1 MDLTLLDM
9 MTGKELDMGSPFD
22 FFGDVSHP
30 DYRGITPE
38 QFDNRMFLREAMLRN
53 GFVPFDTEWW
63 HFTLRDE
70 PYPDTYFDFP
80 VTMDSLR
87 K

>member
-9 MTGKELDMGSPFD
+9 MTGKEVDMGSPFD

>member
-1 MDLTLLDM
+1 
-9 MTGKELDMGSPFD
+9 
-22 FFGDVSHP
+22 
-30 DYRGITPE
+30 
-38 QFDNRMFLREAMLRN
+38 MLRN